1 MIEAFLDL
9 LRQNQTV
16 PTSREVAA
24 RVGCSKRL
32 VFERFADFRELAVAS
47 FDHVLALGLSTP
59 VGDMPS
65 RDRRARIDFQVS
77 VRATNCERWLPL
89 WRVLLRTTAGRLEEL
104 AARMNLVRQMT
115 RARIELMYAPELKG
129 LAAENR
135 EVTIITLE
143 ALMDYEAWG
152 RLREHYGHS
161 FEDACAVWTS
171 AVDRILPPS
180 VEVATET
187 GTAAVETETDA
198 TASVEAESDDPA
210 DDHLPVV
217 PTEPDDSSVHC

>member
-65 RDRRARIDFQVS
+65 RDRRVRIDFQVR

-89 WRVLLRTTAGRLEEL
+89 WRVLLRTPASRVEDL
-104 AARMNLVRQMT
+104 ATRMNLVRQMT
-115 RARIELMYAPELKG
+115 RARIELMYATELDS
-129 LAAENR
+129 LPVESR
-135 EVTIITLE
+135 EITVITLE

-152 RLREHYGHS
+152 RLREHYGRS
-161 FEDACAVWTS
+161 FEDACAIWKS

-180 VEVATET
+180 AEVSAVTENE
-187 GTAAVETETDA
+187 AVETEA
-198 TASVEAESDDPA
+198 EAAISEEAESDEPA
-210 DDHLPVV
+210 DERLSVV
-217 PTEPDDSSVHC
+217 PNEPDDSSLHC